1 MGKWEF
7 IYIIQNFTKIIHKKN
22 LQSEAV
28 LTLLDAACRRSKV
41 VSTRHILGL
50 VIWGSTGTAWSSPHF
65 SAEGVEDLDLENKDE
80 FLSALCGQLSL
91 LYHT

>member
-1 MGKWEF
+1 M
-7 IYIIQNFTKIIHKKN
+7 
-22 LQSEAV
+22 
-28 LTLLDAACRRSKV
+28 
-41 VSTRHILGL
+41 STRHILGL

-91 LYHT
+91 LYHM